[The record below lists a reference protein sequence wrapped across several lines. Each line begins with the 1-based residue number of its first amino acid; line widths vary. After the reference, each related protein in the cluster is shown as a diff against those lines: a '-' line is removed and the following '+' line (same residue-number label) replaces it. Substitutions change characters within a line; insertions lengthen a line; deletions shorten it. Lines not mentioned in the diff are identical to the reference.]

1 MIKCS
6 EVFTPN
12 TIFAFDDTNPISYLC
27 SVLNPENSN
36 DEIEWL
42 NETLKEMFNNDSNG
56 QAIAVDYL
64 LNRQDRYLSPLFERI
79 LDHFTIEHLD
89 DANEQI
95 VNILVN
101 KFLRGWSKLADAV
114 FADYNPIENY
124 NMKENRE
131 TDFEEHTVTDN
142 DQKVTN
148 KYSGF
153 NSGDSMSPVSESDTE
168 GDIETT
174 KTDTG
179 HKATNELTRTG
190 NIGVTTSQQMIESSY
205 NLAKKNLI
213 NLIYKNIDSVLFI
226 DYYCY

>member
-1 MIKCS
+1 MIQCKD
-6 EVFTPN
+6 VYTMDI
-12 TIFAFDDTNPISYLC
+12 IF
-27 SVLNPENSN
+27 ENSEKTIMHSIARYI
-36 DEIEWL
+36 DQEQLQL
-42 NETLKEMFNNDSNG
+42 NGDLSDILVENVDS
-56 QAIAVDYL
+56 VEYDYL
-64 LNRQDRYLSPLFERI
+64 INRQDKMISPLFERI
-79 LDHFTIEHLD
+79 LDHNPTEEDHLTKVTLKL
-89 DANEQI
+89 AKI
-95 VNILVN
+95 IIN
-101 KFLRGWSKLADAV
+101 KFLKGWSKLADAV

-153 NSGDSMSPVSESDTE
+153 NSGDSMTPVSESDTE

-205 NLAKKNLI
+205 NLARKNLV